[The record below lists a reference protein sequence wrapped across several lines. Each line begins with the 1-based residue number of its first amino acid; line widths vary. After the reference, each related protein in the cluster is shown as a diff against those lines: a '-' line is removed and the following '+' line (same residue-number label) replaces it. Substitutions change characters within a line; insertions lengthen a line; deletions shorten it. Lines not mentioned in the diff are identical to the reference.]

1 MLSQGG
7 CGPASR
13 RPILDVMRR
22 ILVLVCIVISF
33 AVAGTAGARPN
44 GGTSW
49 AASQIRAVVDA
60 GLMSTSASEFRPD
73 DPLTA
78 GELAIVIG
86 ALGVEITVTD
96 PNRLVTVRELDAQLV
111 TAAGLR
117 RQARD
122 LRLVAVA
129 AGLAPRPWLGT
140 ETVARML
147 GLRVNHL
154 KNQEQLELPLSA
166 PATRAEAAYSVARLL
181 TIQESEIESVRQTL
195 EAFAFPELTV
205 WQQTILQ
212 RALRLVGSPYVWAGT
227 SERPQQLF
235 GQVLPGGFDCSGFV
249 WRVYKL
255 EPFAAARG
263 LAETLKGRTS
273 YAMSGEV
280 ARSARIARPVLQPGD
295 VVFFGPRGPSSKPS
309 EVGHMGIYVGNDWMV
324 HSSDRGTT
332 LTPMTGYY
340 ETRFA
345 WGRNVLAEAGL
356 FYPPRNTSTSS
367 SVGGTAPAR
376 EH

>member
-1 MLSQGG
+1 
-7 CGPASR
+7 
-13 RPILDVMRR
+13 MRR
-22 ILVLVCIVISF
+22 ILVLACLAISF
-33 AVAGTAGARPN
+33 AVVGTGGAQTKAGA
-44 GGTSW
+44 SW
-49 AASQIRAVVDA
+49 AAPQIEAVVDA
-60 GLMSTSASEFRPD
+60 GLMSPSTSNFRPED
-73 DPLTA
+73 SLNA
-78 GELAIVIG
+78 GELAIILG
-86 ALGVEITVTD
+86 ALGVEITVPD

-111 TAAGLR
+111 TAVGLR

-166 PATRAEAAYSVARLL
+166 PATRAEAAYSVARLIA
-181 TIQESEIESVRQTL
+181 IQESELESVRQTL
-195 EAFAFPELTV
+195 EAFAFPELAV
-205 WQQTILQ
+205 WQQTVLG

-227 SERPQQLF
+227 SEQPQQLF

-255 EPFAAARG
+255 EPFAEAPSLGA
-263 LAETLKGRTS
+263 TLKGRTT

-280 ARSARIARPVLQPGD
+280 ARSARIRRELLQPGD
-295 VVFFGPRGPSSKPS
+295 LVFFGSRGSRSKPTDI
-309 EVGHMGIYVGNDWMV
+309 GHMGIYVGSGWMV

-332 LTPMTGYY
+332 LTPMTGWY

-345 WGRNVLAEAGL
+345 WGRSPLAEAGL
-356 FYPPRNTSTSS
+356 S
-367 SVGGTAPAR
+367 
-376 EH
+376 

>member
-1 MLSQGG
+1 
-7 CGPASR
+7 
-13 RPILDVMRR
+13 MRR
-22 ILVLVCIVISF
+22 LLVLACLVISF
-33 AVAGTAGARPN
+33 ALTGTAGAQTKV
-44 GGTSW
+44 GASW
-49 AASQIRAVVDA
+49 AAPQINAVVGA
-60 GLMSTSASEFRPD
+60 GLMSPSTADFRPD
-73 DPLTA
+73 DALTA
-78 GELAIVIG
+78 GELAIVLG
-86 ALGVEITVTD
+86 ALGVEIEVAD
-96 PNRLVTVRELDAQLV
+96 PNRLVSVRELDAQLV
-111 TAAGLR
+111 SAAGLR

-129 AGLAPRPWLGT
+129 AGLAPKPWLGT
-140 ETVARML
+140 ETVARLL

-181 TIQESEIESVRQTL
+181 ALQESELDAVRQTL

-205 WQQTILQ
+205 WQQTVLT

-227 SERPQQLF
+227 SEKPQQLF

-249 WRVYKL
+249 WRVFKL
-255 EPFAAARG
+255 EPFLGAPSLGA
-263 LAETLKGRTS
+263 TLEGRTS

-280 ARSARIARPVLQPGD
+280 ARSARVARLALQPGD
-295 VVFFGPRGPSSKPS
+295 VVFFGPRGPSSKPT

-332 LTPMTGYY
+332 LAPMGAYY

-356 FYPPRNTSTSS
+356 F
-367 SVGGTAPAR
+367 
-376 EH
+376 